1 VVLVDATTG
10 YKTSFHKNSILYPL
24 MREGFEL
31 AMHPHNMNRDKD

>member
-1 VVLVDATTG
+1 MVLVDATTG
-10 YKTSFHKNSILYPL
+10 YKTFSTKAGYLYPL